1 MPIVPLV
8 LMALAYGLIV
18 TIVVYRSARRAIR
31 LNRRKCFMVGAS
43 QGSRATKYIAA
54 FPDQL
59 TLSVEPLRVGE
70 EAQPERLRRFPSTP
84 QVRTRPGA
92 PTTSRDLI
100 RLTAAAVCVVDF
112 FVDDRSV
119 DDVGAGLF
127 CVSGLARPAGGRRSP
142 FTRSSL
148 LQKGLTLWTCIIAIF
163 WKRFANLAFA
173 QLRWEE
179 RLRASTGWL
188 AALYR
193 FLQPIQVNYTALLS
207 VVFLFFC
214 VFVVLPLIIIVR
226 QCGP

>member
-1 MPIVPLV
+1 MRG
-8 LMALAYGLIV
+8 ATRA
-18 TIVVYRSARRAIR
+18 AACANRAIGSHGVSIWADCDDR
-31 LNRRKCFMVGAS
+31 GLSERPARNSIETGVKCFMIGAS

-59 TLSVEPLRVGE
+59 TLSGEPLRVGE
-70 EAQPERLRRFPSTP
+70 EVQPDTATSLPVNP
-84 QVRTRPGA
+84 PGA
-92 PTTSRDLI
+92 DPPWRSDHVTRFDPAYCGKVVCV
-100 RLTAAAVCVVDF
+100 AAAVCVVDF

-163 WKRFANLAFA
+163 WKRFVNLAFA

-193 FLQPIQVNYTALLS
+193 FLQP
-207 VVFLFFC
+207 F
-214 VFVVLPLIIIVR
+214 R
-226 QCGP
+226 